1 MVGTRCAGSDCVG
14 GRHRVPPNRNHGRDA
29 ARPYLLLV
37 SLSLSLLFSLSFALA
52 GEKTGV
58 GLNKIS
64 LPSGPGSIE
73 GLGDS
78 FEPQLNTGTSSYSVK
93 IAAPPGVAGLQ
104 PSVVLRYNSGGGN
117 GPFGIAWSD
126 GLLSIQRQT
135 EKGLPTYGAGDRFI
149 LGGEELVPLSDGSY
163 RTENEGEFRRIV
175 RDGTGWIIY
184 TKNGTRHYLG
194 SKPLAANPSR
204 IVRPGAGQT
213 FDDTF
218 KWCVDDVIDVHGN
231 TMTHLYTTF
240 PDSPGNIYCS
250 EIRYSIFGPNHHAI
264 AFDYE
269 TRADAFTSCLSGF
282 VVRTGRR
289 CHQIRVISQGTL
301 VRRYKL
307 GYTLPSDDP
316 IEPIGVNDGGQL
328 FSMLRQVTQ
337 FDKGPTDANYLPPLR
352 LGYSRFDAA
361 LVQRGSF
368 LNPAPVSIGNPNLA
382 LADINCDS
390 LPDFFFTNPVNSQHS
405 VVYNHGLGR
414 FSALTNYVSQ
424 PTGITLDQ
432 NGADLADYDGDGRI
446 DLVQKAGTGHFVFF
460 PNTTLPRGNNDT
472 QPSWGAE
479 RNFTTPYPPFELND
493 STVRTL
499 DLNGDKLIDFMKT
512 TPGGFVYYYNRG
524 TQWEE
529 DGIYLFGEPQMG
541 DITFADALNFDDGQ
555 HVKLADMNGDRL
567 LDLARI
573 HLFQNTLEITY
584 WPSKGRGS
592 WGTRIAMG
600 GTIDL
605 GVIPIEDVFVRD
617 VNGDGLADI
626 VAVAYDHVAYWL
638 NLGNDSFSR
647 RFEVAN
653 TPDYIKGTTVLQQAD
668 INGNGTT
675 DLLWENWEPSAGAY
689 RISYVDFIGLTKP
702 NLLAVIDNGI
712 GLRTEI
718 SYRPSTDFYVAALR
732 GSNPWSTRLP
742 FPSWCVSKISKRFGL
757 DLDAVPGEDRYVTE
771 FSYFDGYYD
780 TFEKEFR
787 GFAFAKKVERG
798 DDRLTDGGP
807 APEVNSPSTLT
818 RLAFHTGVPDGVDND
833 GDNATDEFDPV
844 SGYEEESLKGK
855 VLWTETNVIGPSFNG
870 VDDDLDGFIDESD
883 EGTHD
888 GQLAIDSL
896 VFTREYQ
903 TWSLKTIHSS
913 AGGFTQPG
921 ASLPFATTNG
931 QKVTFPFSSFVS
943 KQVIEAVGTLHSG
956 NSFATGA
963 STATITSDTQVDFF
977 GNPTLQ
983 RSYGVTSGGVAGISY
998 DDERHT
1004 TTQYGF
1010 NLTAWIIGLPTEVS
1024 VTDELGNFVSKSR
1037 SYYDN
1042 LAFGQIGTRGLMTSE
1057 EKFIGTSGTAFPA
1070 YSPHPGDP
1078 RVGANAS
1085 LTSTTIYDTFG
1096 NPTTVRDPS
1105 YTGPGGGHERV
1116 YGYDPVFHTYVESET
1131 VMVGNGSE
1139 DLVASATYDRG
1150 GGVITTSTDFN
1161 GNVSTYLYDSFFRL
1175 TGIVKPGDTLAA
1187 PTQVFEYRPGDTVRK
1202 LDYSYTSS
1210 GALTL
1215 SVSAAEPVISRVTV
1229 KSRETAGGGTF
1240 DIVQITDGAGH
1251 KLGTIEEGVAGGQ
1264 FVYKDVKRYTSRG
1277 AERDSYLPFFAGSPE
1292 FRAPPPD
1299 GDRVTNFYD
1308 AAGRAIATINPPETA
1323 GGARKATRTD
1333 YLPLKT
1339 ALFDEEDADPSSPHS
1354 NTPHLQYR
1362 DGLDRLVGVDE
1373 INKESGT
1380 PVTYPT
1386 RYTYDLLDNLIRIL
1400 DSQDNQ
1406 KWMRYDG
1413 LKRMVFMHDPD
1424 RGVMTYTY
1432 DAASN
1437 LTQTLDAKAQVISMT
1452 YDGANR
1458 IQTEDYLDAA
1468 GRTPD
1473 VSYFYDTPATVPAG
1487 DGTSA
1492 TSTQVKGKLS
1502 SVTDL
1507 SGGEVLSYDTRGRT
1521 AWKIKR
1527 IPDPKTGLLTS
1538 YQSVFAYDSLDRLTT
1553 LTYPDGDHVI
1563 YGYNARNLPQT
1574 ITGGPSG
1581 HIISGMTYKASGQL
1595 DTTTYGNGVDTSYS
1609 YDPRL
1614 RLRSLSTAKDATQLI
1629 SFAYQFDAA
1638 SNITRIDDNRPTIP
1652 AADPRK
1658 NTQVFGYD
1666 DLYRLTSVQYPSL
1679 LSGSAGSISYAYDR
1693 IGNMLSQTSNIAATE
1708 NGLPLTN
1715 LGTMSYGGTAGPS
1728 NRIGRSA
1735 GQPGPHAL
1743 TAVSGGSRSYPYDA
1757 NGNMETIDGMQCQ
1770 WDFKDRLIA
1779 VENAQMRADYT
1790 YDYTDRRIT
1799 KRVTPKPITPLLP
1812 HSISTTLYVDRTFE
1826 LRPGTETVK
1835 YVWNGETR
1843 VARVTT
1849 NLNAPQRLQRF
1860 TLQPGWNLCTLAVT
1874 LTNAGT
1880 QLGVAPV
1887 QNAYR
1892 YDPATQTYHSI
1903 GAGESLP
1910 AGTLLRVR
1918 ASTAGELALRGTPA
1932 APASVNYPAGRRWI
1946 GNATF
1951 QPLDLATALPAT
1963 ANLWFFDATAQSW
1976 RFRLPS
1982 ALSTSS
1988 DAPARLEPG
1997 EAIFAL
2003 HTAAFTLAPA
2013 DPTLEVRYYHQDH
2026 LGSSSVMTDTTGQLV
2041 SESTFYPFGHPRNE
2055 HEPRNVK
2062 EAYGF
2067 TQKERDAESGLS
2079 YFEARFLWAAH
2090 PHFISVDSINRFDI
2104 IISETPGRDLNP
2116 YLFAFANPIRF
2127 TDPSGQWGEDVDLR
2141 YQGFRQVLKDQGVRF
2156 ASQGGYG
2163 TFLAAAISLELA
2175 FIPENKIEA
2184 GIAVVT
2190 APLGGTG
2197 RIAKTLGSASKFL
2210 DPIASAIEFTMKSR
2224 VAKVAKQVTRK
2235 YDNIANKARKAWQRT
2250 AAIGEK
2256 MPEHLKS
2263 LKRSAKDAGAAAST
2277 LMGEIIGN
2285 SVDAAENWID
2295 RGLEGVGKK
2304 LPSMSRTLNGLTLS
2318 EGISPEQECTP
2329 PAGPPLRSVVE
2340 QFCPSK

>member
-1 MVGTRCAGSDCVG
+1 MRNELPESSDPGLRQPCCRFSKDSPAVRSRAAAGESG
-14 GRHRVPPNRNHGRDA
+14 SRLPQSKGFA
-29 ARPYLLLV
+29 ILLFALCS
-37 SLSLSLLFSLSFALA
+37 SLSALA

-117 GPFGIAWSD
+117 GPFGIAWSSD
-126 GLLSIQRQT
+126 CCMVIQRQT
-135 EKGLPTYGAGDRFI
+135 EKGLPTYGSDDTFT

-163 RTENEGEFRRIV
+163 RTENEGEFRRIR
-175 RDGTGWIIY
+175 RDGSGWLLWD
-184 TKNGTRHYLG
+184 KKGTRYFLG
-194 SKPLAANPSR
+194 SKAMATNPSR
-204 IVRPGAGQT
+204 IVRPGGGET

-218 KWCVDDVIDVHGN
+218 KWCVDEVIDVHGN
-231 TMTHLYTTF
+231 RMEYIHTQYA
-240 PDSPGNIYCS
+240 DSPGNTYCT
-250 EIRYSIFGPNHHAI
+250 EIRYSIFGANHNSLV
-264 AFDYE
+264 FDFE
-269 TRADAFTSCLSGF
+269 SRPDAFSSYLSGF
-282 VVRTGRR
+282 QMRTGRR
-289 CHQIRVISQGTL
+289 CGQIRVLSNGTL

-307 GYTLPSDDP
+307 GYSLPSDDP
-316 IEPIGVNDGGQL
+316 IEPISVNDGGQM

-337 FDKGPTDANYLPPLR
+337 FDNRVTDNNYLPPLR
-352 LGYSRFDAA
+352 LGYIRFDATQ
-361 LVQRGSF
+361 VTSGTF
-368 LNPAPVSIGNPNLA
+368 LNPAPVSLGDPNLSIS
-382 LADINCDS
+382 DINCDS
-390 LPDFFFTNPVNSQHS
+390 LPDFFFTRPTDGLHQ
-405 VVYNHGLGR
+405 VVYNQGLGR
-414 FSALTNYVSQ
+414 FSALTDYVSN
-424 PTGITLDQ
+424 PTGVLLSQDGVQ
-432 NGADLADYDGDGRI
+432 LADFDGDGRV
-446 DLVQKAGTGHFVFF
+446 DLIQKAGGATDQFVFF
-460 PNTTLPRGNNDT
+460 PNTTQPRGNDET
-472 QPSWGAE
+472 RPAWGNE
-479 RNFTTPYPPFELND
+479 QTFTTPYPPFDLND
-493 STVRTL
+493 PTVRTL
-499 DLNGDKLIDFMKT
+499 DLNGDKLIDFMRT
-512 TPGGFVYYYNRG
+512 TAAGFIYYYNRG
-524 TQWEE
+524 TLWEE
-529 DGIYLFGEPQMG
+529 DGLYLFGEPEMG
-541 DITFADALNFDDGQ
+541 DITFADALAFDDPN
-555 HVKLADMNGDRL
+555 HTKLADMNGDRL
-567 LDLARI
+567 LDLARVT
-573 HLFQNTLEITY
+573 LFQNQIEVTY
-584 WPSKGRGS
+584 WPNKGRGS
-592 WGTRIAMG
+592 WGNRTLMS
-600 GTIDL
+600 GTVDVGTL
-605 GVIPIEDVFVRD
+605 PIEDVFVRD
-617 VNGDGLADI
+617 INGDGLADI
-626 VAVAYDHVAYWL
+626 VAVAYDNVSYWI
-638 NLGNDSFSR
+638 NQGNDTFSR
-647 RFEVAN
+647 RFEVSN
-653 TPDYIKGTTVLQQAD
+653 TPEYIKGTTVLQQAD
-668 INGNGTT
+668 INGNGST
-675 DLLWENWEPSAGAY
+675 DFLWENFDSSAGAY
-689 RISYVDFIGLTKP
+689 RVQWIDFIGATKP

-718 SYRPSTDFYVAALR
+718 RYKTSTDDYVAALL
-732 GSNPWSTRLP
+732 GSNPWETRLP
-742 FPSWCVSKISKRFGL
+742 FPSWCVASITKRFGL

-771 FSYFDGYYD
+771 FSYHDGYYD

-787 GFAFAKKVERG
+787 GFAFARKVERG
-798 DDRLTDGGP
+798 DDRLREAGQGTPLITSPP
-807 APEVNSPSTLT
+807 AEVNSPSTIT
-818 RLAFHTGVPDGVDND
+818 RFAFHTGVPDGIDND

-844 SGYEEESLKGK
+844 SGYEEEALKGK
-855 VLWTETNVIGPSFNG
+855 VLWTETTLLTQEFDEQDNDF
-870 VDDDLDGFIDESD
+870 DGFTDEAD
-883 EGTHD
+883 EGP
-888 GQLAIDSL
+888 GSGSLAPDAV

-903 TWSLKTIHSS
+903 TWSLKTIHD
-913 AGGFTQPG
+913 ATGGFTQTG
-921 ASLPFATTNG
+921 ASLPYATTNG
-931 QKVTFPFSSFVS
+931 QKVTFPFSSFVE
-943 KQVIEAVGTLHSG
+943 KQIIEARDTLHSG
-956 NSFATGA
+956 NAFASGA

-983 RSYGVTSGGVAGISY
+983 RDYGVTSGGDLTSY
-998 DDERHT
+998 DDERFT

-1010 NLTAWIIGLPTEVS
+1010 TISPTHWIIGLPTEVS
-1024 VTDELGNFVSKSR
+1024 VTDENANFVSKSR
-1037 SYYDN
+1037 NYYDD
-1042 LAFGQIGTRGLMTSE
+1042 LPWGQVGTRGLMTSE
-1057 EKFIGTSGTAFPA
+1057 EQFIGTSATPFPDS
-1070 YSPHPGDP
+1070 SPHPGDP

-1085 LTSTTIYDTFG
+1085 LRSFTLYDSYG
-1096 NPTTVRDPS
+1096 NPTIVRDPA
-1105 YTGPGGGHERV
+1105 YTGPGFGHERV
-1116 YGYDPVFHTYVESET
+1116 YGYDSTFHTYVETET
-1131 VMVGNGSE
+1131 IRVGNGSA
-1139 DLVASATYDRG
+1139 DLVASATYDTG

-1202 LDYSYTSS
+1202 LDYSYTSA

-1277 AERDSYLPFFAGSPE
+1277 AERDSYLPFFGVNAS
-1292 FRAPPPD
+1292 FREPPPD

-1308 AAGRAIATINPPETA
+1308 AAGRAIATINPPETT
-1323 GGARKATRTD
+1323 GGPRKTTRTD

-1339 ALFDEEDADPSSPHS
+1339 ALFDEEDADPLSTHF
-1354 NTPHLQYR
+1354 NTPHIQYK

-1386 RYTYDLLDNLIRIL
+1386 RYTYDLADNLVRIL
-1400 DSQDNQ
+1400 DSQANQ

-1458 IQTEDYLDAA
+1458 IQTEDYLDAR
-1468 GRTPD
+1468 GLTPD

-1507 SGGEVLSYDTRGRT
+1507 SGGEVLSYDARGRT

-1527 IPDPKTGLLTS
+1527 IPDPKTGLLAS
-1538 YQSVFAYDSLDRLTT
+1538 YQSVFAYDSLDRLTQ
-1553 LTYPDGDHVI
+1553 LQYPDGDHVI

-1595 DTTTYGNGVDTSYS
+1595 DTTTYGNGVGTSYS

-1638 SNITRIDDNRPTIP
+1638 SNITRIDDNRPAIP

-1666 DLYRLTSVQYPSL
+1666 DLYRLTSVQYPAL
-1679 LSGSAGSISYAYDR
+1679 LAGSAGSISYAYDR

-1757 NGNMETIDGMQCQ
+1757 NGNMETIDGMTCT

-1799 KRVTPKPITPLLP
+1799 KRVLSKSPPLP
-1812 HSISTTLYVDRTFE
+1812 VSPSSPEYTIYVDRTYE
-1826 LRPGTETVK
+1826 LRPSGEPTK

-1849 NLNAPQRLQRF
+1849 NLNATQRLQRF
-1860 TLQPGWNLCTLAVT
+1860 TLQPGWNLCTLAVA

-1880 QLGVAPV
+1880 QLSTVPV
-1887 QNAYR
+1887 QDAYR
-1892 YDPATQTYHSI
+1892 YDPATQTYHTI
-1903 GAGESLP
+1903 LPNEAIP
-1910 AGTLLRVR
+1910 AGSLLRVR

-1932 APASVNYPAGRRWI
+1932 APASVNYPAGRHWI

-1976 RFRLPS
+1976 RCRLPS
-1982 ALSTSS
+1982 ALSTAS

-2003 HTAAFTLAPA
+2003 YTAAFTLAPA

-2067 TQKERDAESGLS
+2067 TQKERDGESGLN
-2079 YFEARFLWAAH
+2079 YFEARMLGTSIAKFL
-2090 PHFISVDSINRFDI
+2090 SVDPVNLDVSSVADRL
-2104 IISETPGRDLNP
+2104 SAPGRLGGYAYCGNRPLN
-2116 YLFAFANPIRF
+2116 RV
-2127 TDPSGQWGEDVDLR
+2127 DPSGRDDEPSLSSSLAQIDDVLDVADPILEATKNPAGGAFGCLGYAVDAVEIGATYKEKGAAKATSLAAGKVAENSVSTLGYAACSANAPAICLSGALTLGAPTGGAGAPIGCVGAVVGCYGLAYGAGQVAGKVTEATADIVIPAAGKAHDSFMDKAAQA
-2141 YQGFRQVLKDQGVRF
+2141 YQGFEREFIGWVNSMGAGVL
-2156 ASQGGYG
+2156 Y
-2163 TFLAAAISLELA
+2163 
-2175 FIPENKIEA
+2175 
-2184 GIAVVT
+2184 
-2190 APLGGTG
+2190 
-2197 RIAKTLGSASKFL
+2197 
-2210 DPIASAIEFTMKSR
+2210 
-2224 VAKVAKQVTRK
+2224 
-2235 YDNIANKARKAWQRT
+2235 Y
-2250 AAIGEK
+2250 
-2256 MPEHLKS
+2256 
-2263 LKRSAKDAGAAAST
+2263 
-2277 LMGEIIGN
+2277 
-2285 SVDAAENWID
+2285 
-2295 RGLEGVGKK
+2295 
-2304 LPSMSRTLNGLTLS
+2304 
-2318 EGISPEQECTP
+2318 
-2329 PAGPPLRSVVE
+2329 
-2340 QFCPSK
+2340 

>member
-1 MVGTRCAGSDCVG
+1 MEMELPAPDDLGLRQPCCRFSKASPA
-14 GRHRVPPNRNHGRDA
+14 GRHPRSRA
-29 ARPYLLLV
+29 ATGQSGSRLPQSKGFAILLFALCS
-37 SLSLSLLFSLSFALA
+37 SLSALA

-93 IAAPPGVAGLQ
+93 IASPPGVAGLQ

-135 EKGLPTYGAGDRFI
+135 EKGLPTYGSNDKFT

-184 TKNGTRHYLG
+184 AKNGTRHFLG
-194 SKPLAANPSR
+194 SKTLATNPSR

-231 TMTHLYTTF
+231 TMTHLYQTF
-240 PDSPGNIYCS
+240 ADSPGNTYCA
-250 EIRYSIFGPNHHAI
+250 EIRYSLFGPNYHAI
-264 AFDYE
+264 HFDYE
-269 TRADAFTSCLSGF
+269 QRADAFTSFLSGF
-282 VVRTGRR
+282 SVRTGRR
-289 CHQIRVISQGTL
+289 CHQIRVTSQGAL

-316 IEPIGVNDGGQL
+316 IEPIGVNDGGQM

-337 FDKGPTDANYLPPLR
+337 FDKGVTDNNFLPPLR
-352 LGYSRFDAA
+352 LGYTRFDAA
-361 LVQRGSF
+361 LVQRGTF

-414 FSALTNYVSQ
+414 FSAQTNYSAQ

-446 DLVQKAGTGHFVFF
+446 DLVQKAGSGNNQFVFF
-460 PNTTLPRGNNDT
+460 PNTTLPRGNDDT
-472 QPSWGAE
+472 HPTWGTE
-479 RNFTTPYPPFELND
+479 RSFATPYPPFELND
-493 STVRTL
+493 PTVRTL

-512 TPGGFVYYYNRG
+512 TSAGFVYYYNRG
-524 TQWEE
+524 TLWEE

-584 WPSKGRGS
+584 WPNKGRGN
-592 WGTRIAMG
+592 WGTRIVMSG
-600 GTIDL
+600 SIDL
-605 GVIPIEDVFVRD
+605 SVIPIEDVFVRD
-617 VNGDGLADI
+617 INGDGLADI
-626 VAVAYDHVAYWL
+626 VAVAYDHVSYWI

-647 RFEVAN
+647 RFEVSG

-675 DLLWENWEPSAGAY
+675 DMLWENFDPSAGAY
-689 RISYVDFIGLTKP
+689 RISYVDFIGSTKP

-718 SYRPSTDFYVAALR
+718 SYKASTDFYVAALR

-757 DLDAVPGEDRYVTE
+757 DLDALPGEDRYVTE
-771 FSYFDGYYD
+771 FSYYDGYYD
-780 TFEKEFR
+780 AFEKEFR

-833 GDNATDEFDPV
+833 GDNATDEFDPI
-844 SGYEEESLKGK
+844 SGYEEEAIKGK

-870 VDDDLDGFIDESD
+870 VDDDADGFIDESD

-888 GQLAIDSL
+888 GQLATDSL

-921 ASLPFATTNG
+921 ADLPFATTNG

-956 NSFATGA
+956 NSFASGTT
-963 STATITSDTQVDFF
+963 TATISSDTQVDFF

-983 RSYGVTSGGVAGISY
+983 RSYGVTSGGAGGITY
-998 DDERHT
+998 DDERHS
-1004 TTQYGF
+1004 TTQYAF
-1010 NLTAWIIGLPTEVS
+1010 NLTQWLIGLPTEVS
-1024 VTDELGNFVSKSR
+1024 VTDESGAFVSKSR

-1042 LAFGQIGTRGLMTSE
+1042 SAFGQLGQRGLMTSE

-1085 LTSTTIYDTFG
+1085 LTSTTIYDGYG
-1096 NPTTVRDPS
+1096 NPTTVRDPA
-1105 YTGPGGGHERV
+1105 YTGAGSGHERV
-1116 YGYDPVFHTYVESET
+1116 YGYDPVFHTYVETET
-1131 VMVGNGSE
+1131 IKVGGGSA

-1161 GNVSTYLYDSFFRL
+1161 ANVSTYQYDSFFRL
-1175 TGIVKPGDTLAA
+1175 VGIVKPGDTVGA
-1187 PTQVFEYRPGDTVRK
+1187 PTQVFEYHPGDTVRK
-1202 LDYSYTSS
+1202 LDYSYTAA

-1215 SVSAAEPVISRVTV
+1215 SVSAAEPVISRVAV

-1251 KLGTIEEGVAGGQ
+1251 KLGTIEEGEVGGQ

-1277 AERDSYLPFFAGSPE
+1277 AERDSFLPFFGVNAS
-1292 FRAPPPD
+1292 FREPPVD

-1308 AAGRAIATINPPETA
+1308 AAGRAVSTLNPPEVT
-1323 GGARKATRTD
+1323 GGPRKSTRTD

-1339 ALFDEEDADPSSPHS
+1339 VLFDEEDADPTSPHF
-1354 NTPHLQYR
+1354 NTPHIQFK

-1386 RYTYDLLDNLIRIL
+1386 RYTYDLADNLIRIL
-1400 DSQDNQ
+1400 DSQANQ

-1458 IQTEDYLDAA
+1458 IETEDYLDAA
-1468 GRTPD
+1468 GHTPD
-1473 VSYFYDTPATVPAG
+1473 VTYFYDTPATVPAG
-1487 DGTSA
+1487 DGSSVTSQ
-1492 TSTQVKGKLS
+1492 QVKGKLS
-1502 SVTDL
+1502 SITDL
-1507 SGGEVLSYDTRGRT
+1507 SGGEVLSYDARGRT

-1527 IPDPKTGLLTS
+1527 IPDPKTGLLAS
-1538 YQSVFAYDSLDRLTT
+1538 YMSQFAYDSLDRLTT
-1553 LTYPDGDHVI
+1553 LTYPDGDTAG

-1581 HIISGMTYKASGQL
+1581 NIISGMTYKASGQL
-1595 DTTTYGNGVDTSYS
+1595 DTTTYGNGVGTDYA

-1614 RLRSLSTAKDATQLI
+1614 RLRSLNTAKAATQLI

-1638 SNITRIDDNRPTIP
+1638 SNITRIDDNR
-1652 AADPRK
+1652 AAIGSTDPRK

-1666 DLYRLTSVQYPSL
+1666 DLYRLTSVQYPAL
-1679 LSGSAGSISYAYDR
+1679 LSGSAGSIAYAYDR
-1693 IGNMLSQTSNIAATE
+1693 IGNMLSQGSNITATE

-1728 NRIGRSA
+1728 GRIGRSA

-1779 VENAQMRADYT
+1779 VENATMRADYT

-1799 KRVTPKPITPLLP
+1799 KKVVGRVVPNAPPDY
-1812 HSISTTLYVDRTFE
+1812 TLYVDRTFE

-1849 NLNAPQRLQRF
+1849 NLNATQRLQRF
-1860 TLQPGWNLCTLAVT
+1860 TLHPGWNLCTLAVA

-1880 QLGVAPV
+1880 QLSTAPV

-1892 YDPATQTYHSI
+1892 YDAATQTYHSI
-1903 GAGESLP
+1903 AANESLP
-1910 AGTLLRVR
+1910 AGTLLRIR
-1918 ASTAGELALRGTPA
+1918 ASAVGELAVHGTPA
-1932 APASVNYPAGRRWI
+1932 AAASVNYPAGRHWI
-1946 GNATF
+1946 GNASF
-1951 QPLDLATALPAT
+1951 QPLDLATALPTEAP
-1963 ANLWFFDATAQSW
+1963 LWFWQASTQAW
-1976 RFRLPS
+1976 RYRLPS
-1982 ALSTSS
+1982 ALSTAS

-2026 LGSSSVMTDTTGQLV
+2026 LGSSSVMTDATGQLV

-2067 TQKERDAESGLS
+2067 TQKERDGESGLS
-2079 YFEARFLWAAH
+2079 YFEARFLATG
-2090 PHFISVDSINRFDI
+2090 IS
-2104 IISETPGRDLNP
+2104 
-2116 YLFAFANPIRF
+2116 
-2127 TDPSGQWGEDVDLR
+2127 
-2141 YQGFRQVLKDQGVRF
+2141 RF
-2156 ASQGGYG
+2156 ATVEPLADQIPGTWLADPRLLNSYGYAKNNPLVVIDPDG
-2163 TFLAAAISLELA
+2163 ENAVVIGAVVAAVA
-2175 FIPENKIEA
+2175 FGVKLYDYYEKVQTYSDLSKSCLIASKEYQAAQDSDDEHQIEA
-2184 GIAVVT
+2184 AFEKQARCMNHMRQQTLRDAAKEGVDQTIS
-2190 APLGGTG
+2190 PILSKGGG
-2197 RIAKTLGSASKFL
+2197 AADIGKFL
-2210 DPIASAIEFTMKSR
+2210 
-2224 VAKVAKQVTRK
+2224 
-2235 YDNIANKARKAWQRT
+2235 
-2250 AAIGEK
+2250 GEK
-2256 MPEHLKS
+2256 MAERTFGDAVRDHQAAKWFQGGMDRTNTPLGMDLSIGSS
-2263 LKRSAKDAGAAAST
+2263 LFDKDRSLFYYANTKDGGIYRSAPNLDGAPT
-2277 LMGEIIGN
+2277 RIGDLPAP
-2285 SVDAAENWID
+2285 SQQPPSSEQ
-2295 RGLEGVGKK
+2295 GVTV
-2304 LPSMSRTLNGLTLS
+2304 P
-2318 EGISPEQECTP
+2318 
-2329 PAGPPLRSVVE
+2329 
-2340 QFCPSK
+2340 

>member
-1 MVGTRCAGSDCVG
+1 MITEPPATVTGSQPPSSG
-14 GRHRVPPNRNHGRDA
+14 GWKA
-29 ARPYLLLV
+29 QLLAC
-37 SLSLSLLFSLSFALA
+37 LSLSLLFTPSTALA

-93 IAAPPGVAGLQ
+93 IASPPGVAGLQ

-117 GPFGIAWSD
+117 GPYGIAWSD
-126 GLLSIQRQT
+126 GALSIQRQT
-135 EKGLPTYGAGDRFI
+135 EKGLPTYGSGDKFT

-163 RTENEGEFRRIV
+163 RTENEGEFRRII

-184 TKNGTRHYLG
+184 AKNGTRHFLG
-194 SKPLAANPSR
+194 SKAPATNPSR
-204 IVRPGAGQT
+204 ILRPGAGAT

-231 TMTHLYTTF
+231 RMEHLYTTF
-240 PDSPGNIYCS
+240 PDSPGNTYCN
-250 EIRYSIFGPNHHAI
+250 EIRYSLFGASYHAI

-269 TRADAFTSCLSGF
+269 TRADAFTSYLSGF
-282 VVRTGRR
+282 SLRTGRR
-289 CHQIRVISQGTL
+289 CSQIRVTSQGAL

-307 GYTLPSDDP
+307 GYTLPADDP

-337 FDKGPTDANYLPPLR
+337 FDNGGTDANYLPPLR

-368 LNPAPVSIGNPNLA
+368 LNPAAVSIGNPNLA
-382 LADINCDS
+382 LADINCDA

-414 FSALTNYVSQ
+414 FSAQTNYLSQ
-424 PTGITLDQ
+424 PTGVTLDQ
-432 NGADLADYDGDGRI
+432 DGADLADYDGDGRI
-446 DLVQKAGTGHFVFF
+446 DLVQKAGSGHFVFF
-460 PNTTLPRGNNDT
+460 PNTTLPRGNNDA
-472 QPSWGAE
+472 QPSWGSE
-479 RNFTTPYPPFELND
+479 RNFATPYPPFELND
-493 STVRTL
+493 PSLRTL

-512 TPGGFVYYYNRG
+512 TPAGFVYYYNRG

-567 LDLARI
+567 LDLARV

-584 WPSKGRGS
+584 WPSKGRGH
-592 WGTRIAMG
+592 WGTRTQMT
-600 GTIDL
+600 GTIDV
-605 GVIPIEDVFVRD
+605 GTVPIEDVFVRD
-617 VNGDGLADI
+617 LNGDGLADI
-626 VAVAYDHVAYWL
+626 VAVAYDHVSYWL

-675 DLLWENWEPSAGAY
+675 DLLWENFDPSAGAY

-702 NLLAVIDNGI
+702 NLLTVIDNGI
-712 GLRTEI
+712 GLRTEM

-757 DLDAVPGEDRYVTE
+757 DLDALPGEDRYVTE
-771 FSYFDGYYD
+771 FSYHDGYYD
-780 TFEKEFR
+780 AFEKEFR

-807 APEVNSPSTLT
+807 APEENSPSTLT
-818 RLAFHTGVPDGVDND
+818 RLAFHTGVPDNVDND
-833 GDNATDEFDPV
+833 GDLATDEFDPV
-844 SGYEEESLKGK
+844 SGYEEEALKGK
-855 VLWTETNVIGPSFNG
+855 VLWTETNVIGLSFNG

-883 EGTHD
+883 EGAHD
-888 GQLAIDSL
+888 GQLSNDNV

-913 AGGFTQPG
+913 SGGFTQPG

-931 QKVTFPFSSFVS
+931 QMVTFPFSSFVA
-943 KQVIEAVGTLHSG
+943 KEVIEAAGSLHSG
-956 NSFATGA
+956 NGFASGA
-963 STATITSDTQVDFF
+963 STAVITSDTQVDFF
-977 GNPTLQ
+977 GNPTQQ
-983 RSYGVTSGGVAGISY
+983 RSSGVTSGGVAGLTY
-998 DDERHT
+998 DDERHS
-1004 TTQYGF
+1004 TTQYAF
-1010 NLTAWIIGLPTEVS
+1010 NLTAWIIGLPTEAS
-1024 VTDELGNFVSKSR
+1024 VTDESGNFVSKSR

-1042 LAFGQIGTRGLMTSE
+1042 LAFGQIGARGLSTSE
-1057 EKFIGTSGTAFPA
+1057 EKFIGNSGAAFPA

-1078 RVGANAS
+1078 RVGAAAS
-1085 LTSTTIYDTFG
+1085 LTSTTIYDSYG
-1096 NPTTVRDPS
+1096 NPTTVRDPA
-1105 YTGPGGGHERV
+1105 YNGVGGGHERV
-1116 YGYDPVFHTYVESET
+1116 YGYDPVFHTYVETET
-1131 VMVGNGSE
+1131 IKVGSGSA

-1161 GNVSTYLYDSFFRL
+1161 NNTSSYLYDGFFRL

-1187 PTQVFEYRPGDTVRK
+1187 PTQVFSYQPGDPVRS
-1202 LDYSYTSS
+1202 LDYTYSSS

-1215 SVSAAEPVISRVTV
+1215 SVTAATPVVSRVTV
-1229 KSRETAGGGTF
+1229 KSRETAGGDTF

-1251 KLGTIEEGVAGGQ
+1251 KLGTIEEGATAGQ

-1277 AERDSYLPFFAGSPE
+1277 AERDSYLPFFAGSPA
-1292 FRAPPPD
+1292 FMNPPPD

-1308 AAGRAIATINPPETA
+1308 AAGRAITTINPPETT
-1323 GGARKATRTD
+1323 GGARKSTRTD

-1339 ALFDEEDADPSSPHS
+1339 VLFDEEDADPASTHF
-1354 NTPHLQYR
+1354 NTPHIQFK

-1386 RYTYDLLDNLIRIL
+1386 RYTYDLADNLIKIL
-1400 DSQDNQ
+1400 DSQSNQ

-1437 LTQTLDAKAQVISMT
+1437 LTQTLDAKAQVISMS

-1473 VSYFYDTPATVPAG
+1473 VTYFYDTATTVPAG
-1487 DGTSA
+1487 DG
-1492 TSTQVKGKLS
+1492 STVSSQQVKGKLS

-1507 SGGEVLSYDTRGRT
+1507 SGGEVLSYDARGRT

-1527 IPDPKTGLLTS
+1527 IPDPRTGLLAS
-1538 YQSVFAYDSLDRLTT
+1538 YMSQFAYDSLDRLTT
-1553 LTYPDGDHVI
+1553 LTYPDRDSAG

-1581 HIISGMTYKASGQL
+1581 FIISGMTYKASGQL
-1595 DTTTYGNGVDTSYS
+1595 DTTTYGNGVGTGYA

-1638 SNITRIDDNRPTIP
+1638 SNITRIDDNR
-1652 AADPRK
+1652 AAIGSTDPRK

-1666 DLYRLTSVQYPSL
+1666 DLYRLTSVQYPAL
-1679 LSGSAGSISYAYDR
+1679 LAGSAGSIAYAYDR
-1693 IGNMLSQTSNIAATE
+1693 IGNMLSQGSNITATE

-1728 NRIGRSA
+1728 GRIGRSA

-1757 NGNMETIDGMQCQ
+1757 NGNMETIDGMACT

-1799 KRVTPKPITPLLP
+1799 KKVTPKSGAVLQPASAS
-1812 HSISTTLYVDRTFE
+1812 HTLYVDRTFE

-1849 NLNAPQRLQRF
+1849 NLNATQRLQRF
-1860 TLQPGWNLCTLAVT
+1860 TLQPGWNLCTLAVA

-1880 QLGVAPV
+1880 QLGTAPV
-1887 QNAYR
+1887 QNVYR
-1892 YDPATQTYHSI
+1892 YDAATQTYHSI
-1903 GAGESLP
+1903 AANEALP

-1918 ASTAGELALRGTPA
+1918 ASAIGELAVRGTPSA
-1932 APASVNYPAGRRWI
+1932 AASVNYPAGGHWI

-1951 QPLDLATALPAT
+1951 QPLDLATALPAD
-1963 ANLWFFDATAQSW
+1963 APLWFWQSTTQAW
-1976 RFRLPS
+1976 RYRLPS
-1982 ALSTSS
+1982 ALSTAS

-2026 LGSSSVMTDTTGQLV
+2026 LGSSSVMTDATGQLV
-2041 SESTFYPFGHPRNE
+2041 SESNFYPFGHPRNE

-2067 TQKERDAESGLS
+2067 TQKERDGESGLS
-2079 YFEARFLWAAH
+2079 YFEARFLASGIAK
-2090 PHFISVDSINRFDI
+2090 FVRVDV
-2104 IISETPGRDLNP
+2104 RDSTYLSRITSSPQELNG
-2116 YLFAFANPIRF
+2116 YALTTNNPIKL
-2127 TDPSGQWGEDVDLR
+2127 TDPSGEFGVIGFFLGAAIETVAQGAAQMEPSVKMSEVLAGKISVSSYVQELGNGIAKALNDTESQKMIAASAVLGGVGVPLVDKLAKS
-2141 YQGFRQVLKDQGVRF
+2141 GGVIRALIAGATVGGASGGISSVVDASSAKEGKINLPTVGKF
-2156 ASQGGYG
+2156 ASSV
-2163 TFLAAAISLELA
+2163 ISGA
-2175 FIPENKIEA
+2175 
-2184 GIAVVT
+2184 
-2190 APLGGTG
+2190 LGG
-2197 RIAKTLGSASKFL
+2197 A
-2210 DPIASAIEFTMKSR
+2210 
-2224 VAKVAKQVTRK
+2224 
-2235 YDNIANKARKAWQRT
+2235 
-2250 AAIGEK
+2250 
-2256 MPEHLKS
+2256 
-2263 LKRSAKDAGAAAST
+2263 AGA
-2277 LMGEIIGN
+2277 
-2285 SVDAAENWID
+2285 
-2295 RGLEGVGKK
+2295 GVGKLLQPTK
-2304 LPSMSRTLNGLTLS
+2304 LGGETMIYEIDNILVGSARASEKVGK
-2318 EGISPEQECTP
+2318 EGIGCAIGSSVTEKLVGDAVAKAIEPAPATQSSP
-2329 PAGPPLRSVVE
+2329 
-2340 QFCPSK
+2340 

>member
-1 MVGTRCAGSDCVG
+1 MITEPPATVTGFQPPSSG
-14 GRHRVPPNRNHGRDA
+14 GWKAP
-29 ARPYLLLV
+29 LLAC
-37 SLSLSLLFSLSFALA
+37 LSLGLLFTPSSALA

-93 IAAPPGVAGLQ
+93 IASPPGVAGLQ

-117 GPFGIAWSD
+117 GPYGIAWSD
-126 GLLSIQRQT
+126 GALSIQRQT
-135 EKGLPTYGAGDRFI
+135 EKGLPTYGSGDKFT

-163 RTENEGEFRRIV
+163 RTENEGEFRRII

-184 TKNGTRHYLG
+184 AKNGTRHFLG
-194 SKPLAANPSR
+194 SKAPATNPSR
-204 IVRPGAGQT
+204 ILRPGAGAT

-231 TMTHLYTTF
+231 RMEHLYTTF
-240 PDSPGNIYCS
+240 PDSPGNTYCN
-250 EIRYSIFGPNHHAI
+250 EIRYSLFGAGYHAI

-269 TRADAFTSCLSGF
+269 TRADAFTSYLSGF
-282 VVRTGRR
+282 SVRTGRR
-289 CHQIRVISQGTL
+289 CSQIRVTSQGAL
-301 VRRYKL
+301 VRRYRL
-307 GYTLPSDDP
+307 GYTLPADDP

-337 FDKGPTDANYLPPLR
+337 FDNGGTDANYLPPLR

-382 LADINCDS
+382 LADINCDA

-414 FSALTNYVSQ
+414 FSAQTNYLSQ
-424 PTGITLDQ
+424 PTGVTLDQ
-432 NGADLADYDGDGRI
+432 DGADLADYDGDGRI
-446 DLVQKAGTGHFVFF
+446 DLVQKAGSGHFVFF
-460 PNTTLPRGNNDT
+460 PNTTLARGNNDA

-479 RNFTTPYPPFELND
+479 RNFAAPYPPFELND
-493 STVRTL
+493 PSLRTL

-512 TPGGFVYYYNRG
+512 TPAGFVYYYNRG

-541 DITFADALNFDDGQ
+541 DITFADALNFNDGQ

-567 LDLARI
+567 LDLARV

-584 WPSKGRGS
+584 WPSKGRGH
-592 WGTRIAMG
+592 WGTRTQMT
-600 GTIDL
+600 GTIDV
-605 GVIPIEDVFVRD
+605 GTVPIEDVFVRD
-617 VNGDGLADI
+617 LNGDGLADI
-626 VAVAYDHVAYWL
+626 VAVAYDHVSYWL

-675 DLLWENWEPSAGAY
+675 DLLWENFDPSAGAY

-712 GLRTEI
+712 GLRTEM

-757 DLDAVPGEDRYVTE
+757 DLDALPGEDRYVTE
-771 FSYFDGYYD
+771 FSYHDGYYD
-780 TFEKEFR
+780 AFEKEFR

-807 APEVNSPSTLT
+807 APEENSPSTLT
-818 RLAFHTGVPDGVDND
+818 RLAFHTGVPDNVDND
-833 GDNATDEFDPV
+833 GDLATDEFDPV

-855 VLWTETNVIGPSFNG
+855 VLWTETNMIGLSFNG

-883 EGTHD
+883 EGAHD
-888 GQLAIDSL
+888 GQLSNDNV

-913 AGGFTQPG
+913 SGGFTQPG

-931 QKVTFPFSSFVS
+931 QMVTFPFSSFVA
-943 KQVIEAVGTLHSG
+943 KEVIEAAGSLHSG

-963 STATITSDTQVDFF
+963 STAVITSDTQVDFF
-977 GNPTLQ
+977 GNPTQQ
-983 RSYGVTSGGVAGISY
+983 RSSGVTSGGVAGLTY
-998 DDERHT
+998 DDERHS
-1004 TTQYGF
+1004 TTQYAF
-1010 NLTAWIIGLPTEVS
+1010 NLTAWIIGLPTEAS
-1024 VTDELGNFVSKSR
+1024 VTDESGNFVSKSR

-1042 LAFGQIGTRGLMTSE
+1042 LAFGQIGARGLSTSE
-1057 EKFIGTSGTAFPA
+1057 EKFIGNSGAAFPA

-1078 RVGANAS
+1078 RVGAAAS
-1085 LTSTTIYDTFG
+1085 LTSTTIYDSYG

-1105 YTGPGGGHERV
+1105 YNGVGGGHERV
-1116 YGYDPVFHTYVESET
+1116 YGYDPVFHTYVETET
-1131 VMVGNGSE
+1131 IKVGGGSA

-1161 GNVSTYLYDSFFRL
+1161 NNTSSYLYDGFFRL

-1187 PTQVFEYRPGDTVRK
+1187 PTQVFNYQPGDPVRS
-1202 LDYSYTSS
+1202 LDYTYNSS

-1215 SVSAAEPVISRVTV
+1215 SVTAATPVVSRVTV
-1229 KSRETAGGGTF
+1229 KSRETAGGDTF

-1251 KLGTIEEGVAGGQ
+1251 KLGTIEEGATAGQ

-1277 AERDSYLPFFAGSPE
+1277 AERDSYLPFFAGSPA
-1292 FRAPPPD
+1292 FMNPPPD

-1308 AAGRAIATINPPETA
+1308 AAGRTVTTINPPEML
-1323 GGARKATRTD
+1323 GGVRKSTRTD

-1339 ALFDEEDADPSSPHS
+1339 ALFDEEDADPLSRHF
-1354 NTPHLQYR
+1354 NTPHLQYK

-1373 INKESGT
+1373 INKETGT

-1386 RYTYDLLDNLIRIL
+1386 RYSYDLADNLIRIL
-1400 DSQDNQ
+1400 DSQTNQ

-1437 LTQTLDAKAQVISMT
+1437 LTQTLDAKAQLIRMS

-1468 GRTPD
+1468 ARTPD
-1473 VSYFYDTPATVPAG
+1473 VSYLYDNATTVPAG
-1487 DGTSA
+1487 DGTSVV
-1492 TSTQVKGKLS
+1492 SQQVKGKLS

-1507 SGGEVLSYDTRGRT
+1507 SGAEHLSYDGRGRT

-1527 IPDPKTGLLTS
+1527 IPNPATAGPGLLTS
-1538 YQSVFAYDSLDRLTT
+1538 YQSAFAYDSLDRLTT

-1595 DTTTYGNGVDTSYS
+1595 DTTSYGNGVGTSYQ

-1614 RLRSLSTAKDATQLI
+1614 RLRSLSTAKATTQLI

-1638 SNITRIDDNRPTIP
+1638 SNITRIDDNRAAVP

-1666 DLYRLTSVQYPSL
+1666 DLYRLTSVQYPAL
-1679 LSGSAGSISYAYDR
+1679 LAGSAGSISYAYDR

-1715 LGTMSYGGTAGPS
+1715 LGTMSYGGTAGRS
-1728 NRIGRSA
+1728 GRIGRSA

-1757 NGNMETIDGMQCQ
+1757 NGNMETIDGMTCT

-1779 VENAQMRADYT
+1779 VENATMRADYT

-1799 KRVTPKPITPLLP
+1799 KKVTPKSGAAVPSGASQQPASP
-1812 HSISTTLYVDRTFE
+1812 SHTLYVDRTFE

-1849 NLNAPQRLQRF
+1849 NLNATQRLQRF
-1860 TLQPGWNLCTLAVT
+1860 TLQPGWNLCTLAVA

-1880 QLGVAPV
+1880 QLGIAPV

-1903 GAGESLP
+1903 AANEALP

-1918 ASTAGELALRGTPA
+1918 ASAVGELALRGTPA
-1932 APASVNYPAGRRWI
+1932 TPASVNYPAGRHWI

-1951 QPLDLATALPAT
+1951 QALELATSLPAT
-1963 ANLWFFDATAQSW
+1963 ANLWFFDASAQSW
-1976 RFRLPS
+1976 RYRLPS
-1982 ALSTSS
+1982 TLSTAS

-1997 EAIFAL
+1997 EAVFAL

-2013 DPTLEVRYYHQDH
+2013 NPTLEVRYYHQDH

-2067 TQKERDAESGLS
+2067 TQKERDGESGLN
-2079 YFEARFLWAAH
+2079 YFEARMLETSIAKFL
-2090 PHFISVDSINRFDI
+2090 SVDPVNLDVSAVADRL
-2104 IISETPGRDLNP
+2104 SAPGRLGGYAYCGNRPLN
-2116 YLFAFANPIRF
+2116 RV
-2127 TDPSGQWGEDVDLR
+2127 DPSGRDDEPTVSSSLAEIDDVLDVADPILEATKNPAGEAFGYLGYAVDAVEIGAT
-2141 YQGFRQVLKDQGVRF
+2141 YKEK
-2156 ASQGGYG
+2156 GGAKA
-2163 TFLAAAISLELA
+2163 TSLAAGKIA
-2175 FIPENKIEA
+2175 ENSA
-2184 GIAVVT
+2184 S
-2190 APLGGTG
+2190 
-2197 RIAKTLGSASKFL
+2197 TLGYATCSANA
-2210 DPIASAIEFTMKSR
+2210 PAICLSGALTLG
-2224 VAKVAKQVTRK
+2224 APT
-2235 YDNIANKARKAWQRT
+2235 
-2250 AAIGEK
+2250 G
-2256 MPEHLKS
+2256 
-2263 LKRSAKDAGAAAST
+2263 GAAAPIGCVGAVVGCYGLAYGAGQVAGKVTEATADIVIPAAGKARDS
-2277 LMGEIIGN
+2277 LMDQAAQAYQSFEREFIGWVN
-2285 SVDAAENWID
+2285 SMGA
-2295 RGLEGVGKK
+2295 GV
-2304 LPSMSRTLNGLTLS
+2304 PYY
-2318 EGISPEQECTP
+2318 
-2329 PAGPPLRSVVE
+2329 
-2340 QFCPSK
+2340 

>member
-1 MVGTRCAGSDCVG
+1 MITGPPAIVTGFQPPFSCAWKAS
-14 GRHRVPPNRNHGRDA
+14 
-29 ARPYLLLV
+29 LLV
-37 SLSLSLLFSLSFALA
+37 SLSLSLLLSPSSALA

-104 PSVVLRYNSGGGN
+104 PNVVLRYNSGGGN

-135 EKGLPTYGAGDRFI
+135 EKGLPTYGNADKFI

-163 RTENEGEFRRIV
+163 RTENEGEFRRII
-175 RDGTGWIIY
+175 RAGTGWIIY
-184 TKNGTRHYLG
+184 AKNGTRHYLG
-194 SKPLAANPSR
+194 SKTLAANPSR
-204 IVRPGAGQT
+204 LVRPGGGAT

-231 TMTHLYTTF
+231 RMEHLYTTF
-240 PDSPGNIYCS
+240 PDSPGNTYCV
-250 EIRYSIFGPNHHAI
+250 EIRYSLFGANFHAI

-269 TRADAFTSCLSGF
+269 TRADAFTSFLSGF
-282 VVRTGRR
+282 SVRTGRR
-289 CHQIRVISQGTL
+289 CQQIRVLSQGTL
-301 VRRYKL
+301 VRRYRL
-307 GYTLPSDDP
+307 GYTLPADDP
-316 IEPIGVNDGGQL
+316 IEPIGVNDAGQL

-337 FDKGPTDANYLPPLR
+337 FDSGPTDANFLPPLR
-352 LGYSRFDAA
+352 LGYSRFDPA

-368 LNPAPVSIGNPNLA
+368 LNPAPASLGNPNLA

-414 FSALTNYVSQ
+414 FSAPTNFTLQ

-432 NGADLADYDGDGRI
+432 AGADLADYDGDGRI

-460 PNTTLPRGNNDT
+460 PNTTLPRGNDDT
-472 QPSWGAE
+472 HPTWGTE
-479 RNFTTPYPPFELND
+479 RSFATPYPPFELND
-493 STVRTL
+493 PTVRTL

-512 TPGGFVYYYNRG
+512 TAAGFVYYYNRG
-524 TQWEE
+524 TLWEE

-541 DITFADALNFDDGQ
+541 DITFADALMFDDAE

-567 LDLARI
+567 LDLVRV
-573 HLFQNTLEITY
+573 HLFQQQLEITY
-584 WPSKGRGS
+584 WPNKGRGS
-592 WGTRIAMG
+592 WGTRTPMT
-600 GTIDL
+600 GTIAL
-605 GVIPIEDVFVRD
+605 GVIPIEDAFVRD
-617 VNGDGLADI
+617 LNGDGLAD
-626 VAVAYDHVAYWL
+626 VLAVAYDHVSYWL
-638 NLGNDSFSR
+638 NLGNDGFSR
-647 RFEVAN
+647 RFEVSG

-675 DLLWENWEPSAGAY
+675 DLLWENWDASAGAY
-689 RISYVDFIGLTKP
+689 RISYVDFIGTTKP

-712 GLRTEI
+712 GLRTEM
-718 SYRPSTDFYVAALR
+718 SYRTSTDFYTAALR

-757 DLDAVPGEDRYVTE
+757 DLDALPGEDRYVTE
-771 FSYFDGYYD
+771 FSYHDGYYD
-780 TFEKEFR
+780 AFEKEFR

-798 DDRLTDGGP
+798 DDRLTYGGP

-818 RLAFHTGVPDGVDND
+818 RLAFHTGVPDGLDND
-833 GDNATDEFDPV
+833 GDNATDEFDPI
-844 SGYEEESLKGK
+844 SGYEEEAIKGK
-855 VLWTETNVIGPSFNG
+855 VLWTETSVLDTSFNG

-883 EGTHD
+883 EGTDD
-888 GQLAIDSL
+888 GQLSADTL

-921 ASLPFATTNG
+921 ADLPFATTNG

-943 KQVIEAVGTLHSG
+943 KEVIEAVGTLHSG

-963 STATITSDTQVDFF
+963 STAIITSDTQVDFF

-983 RSYGVTSGGVAGISY
+983 RTHGVTSGGVAGITY

-1004 TTQYGF
+1004 TTQYAF
-1010 NLTAWIIGLPTEVS
+1010 NLSAWLIGLPTEVS
-1024 VTDELGNFVSKSR
+1024 VTDESGAFVSKSR
-1037 SYYDN
+1037 NYYDN

-1057 EKFIGTSGTAFPA
+1057 EKFIGTSSTAFPA

-1085 LTSTTIYDTFG
+1085 LLSSTIYDAHG

-1116 YGYDPVFHTYVESET
+1116 YGYDPVFHTYVETET
-1131 VMVGNGSE
+1131 IKVGGGSA

-1161 GNVSTYLYDSFFRL
+1161 ANISTYQYDSFFRL
-1175 TGIVKPGDTLAA
+1175 VGIVKPGDTPLA
-1187 PTQVFEYRPGDTVRK
+1187 PTQVFEYHPGDPVRK
-1202 LDYSYTSS
+1202 LDYSYTAA

-1215 SVSAAEPVISRVTV
+1215 SVSAAEPVISRVAV

-1277 AERDSYLPFFAGSPE
+1277 AERDSYLPFFGVNAS
-1292 FRAPPPD
+1292 FREPPPD

-1308 AAGRAIATINPPETA
+1308 AAGRAITTINPPEIT
-1323 GGARKATRTD
+1323 GGARKSTRTD

-1339 ALFDEEDADPSSPHS
+1339 VLFDEEDADPLSAHF
-1354 NTPHLQYR
+1354 NTPHIQFK

-1373 INKESGT
+1373 INKEAGT

-1386 RYTYDLLDNLIRIL
+1386 RYTYDLADNLIKIL
-1400 DSQDNQ
+1400 DSQSNQ

-1437 LTQTLDAKAQVISMT
+1437 LTQTLDAKAQVISMS

-1468 GRTPD
+1468 GHTPD
-1473 VSYFYDTPATVPAG
+1473 VTYFYDTPATVPAG
-1487 DGTSA
+1487 DGSMV
-1492 TSTQVKGKLS
+1492 SSQQVKGKLA

-1507 SGGEVLSYDTRGRT
+1507 SGAEHLSYDTRGRT
-1521 AWKIKR
+1521 AWKVKR
-1527 IPDPKTGLLTS
+1527 IPDPRTGLLSS
-1538 YQSVFAYDSLDRLTT
+1538 YMSQFSYDSLDRLTT
-1553 LTYPDGDHVI
+1553 LTFPDADTAG

-1581 HIISGMTYKASGQL
+1581 FIISGMTYKASGQL
-1595 DTTTYGNGVDTSYS
+1595 DTTTYGNGVGTSYQ

-1614 RLRSLSTAKDATQLI
+1614 RLRSLSTAKAATQLI

-1638 SNITRIDDNRPTIP
+1638 SNITRIDDNR
-1652 AADPRK
+1652 AAIGNTDPRK

-1666 DLYRLTSVQYPSL
+1666 DLYRLTSVQYPAL
-1679 LSGSAGSISYAYDR
+1679 LAGSAGSIAYAYDR
-1693 IGNMLSQTSNIAATE
+1693 IGNMLSQGSNITATD

-1728 NRIGRSA
+1728 GRIGRSA

-1757 NGNMETIDGMQCQ
+1757 NGNMETIDGMTCT

-1779 VENAQMRADYT
+1779 VENATMRADYT

-1799 KRVTPKPITPLLP
+1799 KKVTPKSGAVLQPASAS
-1812 HSISTTLYVDRTFE
+1812 HTLYVDRTFE

-1849 NLNAPQRLQRF
+1849 NLNATQRLQRF
-1860 TLQPGWNLCTLAVT
+1860 TLHPGWNLCTLAVA

-1880 QLGVAPV
+1880 QLSTAPV
-1887 QNAYR
+1887 QNVYR
-1892 YDPATQTYHSI
+1892 YDATTQTYHSI
-1903 GAGESLP
+1903 AANEALP
-1910 AGTLLRVR
+1910 AGTLLRIR
-1918 ASTAGELALRGTPA
+1918 ASAVGELAVRGTPA
-1932 APASVNYPAGRRWI
+1932 ATASVNYPAGRHWI

-1951 QPLDLATALPAT
+1951 QPLDLATALPTEAP
-1963 ANLWFFDATAQSW
+1963 LWFWQSSTQAW
-1976 RFRLPS
+1976 RYRLPS
-1982 ALSTSS
+1982 ALSPAS

-2003 HTAAFTLAPA
+2003 HTAAFTLTPA

-2026 LGSSSVMTDTTGQLV
+2026 LGSSSVMTDATGQLV
-2041 SESTFYPFGHPRNE
+2041 SESTFYPFGHPRTE

-2067 TQKERDAESGLS
+2067 TQKERDGESGLS
-2079 YFEARFLWAAH
+2079 YFEHRFLTAGL
-2090 PHFISVDSINRFDI
+2090 
-2104 IISETPGRDLNP
+2104 E
-2116 YLFAFANPIRF
+2116 
-2127 TDPSGQWGEDVDLR
+2127 
-2141 YQGFRQVLKDQGVRF
+2141 RF
-2156 ASQGGYG
+2156 ASVDLLANDLSSKWQDDPQKWNLYAYCANRPLNLIDPLGLDVQNPDGLRNGSAGYG
-2163 TFLAAAISLELA
+2163 GTSITTTPVDTVSALGVPTVALERSGEFTSISL
-2175 FIPENKIEA
+2175 PY
-2184 GIAVVT
+2184 
-2190 APLGGTG
+2190 LGGTQVQLSMADSMPQQVNVSLSYAVFSADMKFDTG
-2197 RIAKTLGSASKFL
+2197 NLVDLSIKIDMLVANPANPGGPLVSTKIDIIQGTKEIWNGFGSKPAHQSMPGSTDLPLGKPL
-2210 DPIASAIEFTMKSR
+2210 QIIESNSC
-2224 VAKVAKQVTRK
+2224 Q
-2235 YDNIANKARKAWQRT
+2235 
-2250 AAIGEK
+2250 
-2256 MPEHLKS
+2256 MP
-2263 LKRSAKDAGAAAST
+2263 KDSGSISTSPGTAGA
-2277 LMGEIIGN
+2277 
-2285 SVDAAENWID
+2285 
-2295 RGLEGVGKK
+2295 
-2304 LPSMSRTLNGLTLS
+2304 PSQSS
-2318 EGISPEQECTP
+2318 APEVSAQ
-2329 PAGPPLRSVVE
+2329 PLL
-2340 QFCPSK
+2340 